1 MLKPVLDFFF
11 FLVGWNSRWL
21 LMNDC
26 TWKNCPFCRRKRNI
40 KTLVGIFFRFLGN
53 LSFWTVK
60 HVQKSNMQL
69 EFPLGTGC
77 KSLKHL
83 TAKCTETGTILYN
96 NSLEKDSY
104 KLGNSCSK
112 LNKSNAVP
120 LSLIRDPE
128 CARNTNLTLLHQLQQ
143 CKLLVMWRG

>member
-1 MLKPVLDFFF
+1 
-11 FLVGWNSRWL
+11 
-21 LMNDC
+21 
-26 TWKNCPFCRRKRNI
+26 
-40 KTLVGIFFRFLGN
+40 
-53 LSFWTVK
+53 
-60 HVQKSNMQL
+60 MQL

-143 CKLLVMWRG
+143 CKLLVM